1 MSSPVLSMLVV
12 SILRALVEGLAVA
25 VAAVFIAKHAL
36 PMKEVFSLALT
47 AAVVFFVLD
56 LQVMPPVYASA
67 ARTGA
72 GFGLGA
78 NLVGFPGGRV

>member
-1 MSSPVLSMLVV
+1 MRSDPVSLLVV
-12 SILRALVEGLAVA
+12 SVLRALVEGLAIA
-25 VAAVFIAKHAL
+25 IAAVFIAKQTL
-36 PMKEVFSLALT
+36 PMKEVFTLALT
-47 AAVVFFVLD
+47 AAVVFFLLD
-56 LQVMPPVYASA
+56 LKIMPPVYASA

>member
-1 MSSPVLSMLVV
+1 MASDAFSMLFVA
-12 SILRALVEGLAVA
+12 ILRALVEGLAVA
-25 VAAVFIAKHAL
+25 IAAVFIAKHAL
-36 PMKEVFSLALT
+36 PMKEVFTLALT

-56 LQVMPPVYASA
+56 LQVVPPVYSSTV
-67 ARTGA
+67 RTGA

>member
-1 MSSPVLSMLVV
+1 MRSDPLSLLVV
-12 SILRALVEGLAVA
+12 SVLRALVEGLAVA
-25 VAAVFIAKHAL
+25 IAAVFIAKHAL
-36 PMKEVFSLALT
+36 PMKEVFTLALT
-47 AAVVFFVLD
+47 AGVVFFVLD
-56 LQVMPPVYASA
+56 LKVMPPVYASA